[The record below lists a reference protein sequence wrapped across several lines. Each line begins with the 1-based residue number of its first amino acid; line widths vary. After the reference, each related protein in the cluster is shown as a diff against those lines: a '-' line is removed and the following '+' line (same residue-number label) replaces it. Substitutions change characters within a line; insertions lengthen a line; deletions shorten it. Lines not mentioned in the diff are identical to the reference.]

1 MRFSWPCC
9 FELLAESGG
18 AAILP
23 DDGVV
28 DGLAGGAV
36 PDDGGFALVGDA
48 DGGDVAGLHSALAK
62 ASRATAICD
71 AAISSGSCSTHPGWG
86 KICVNS
92 RWATDRTAP

>member
-1 MRFSWPCC
+1 MALC

-28 DGLAGGAV
+28 DGLAGCAV

-48 DGGDVAGLHSALAK
+48 DGGNVAWLCVGF
-62 ASRATAICD
+62 
-71 AAISSGSCSTHPGWG
+71 G
-86 KICVNS
+86 KS
-92 RWATDRTAP
+92 FQGDGDL